1 MDFESRYT
9 LLQLF
14 AETTSSEEHCISF
27 EGIHLPQIPGK
38 QLFSLVKRYLCV
50 TSLLDQ
56 LSSDR
61 PDRSEMSR
69 VQRQFDFSMAMGSL
83 ICELVRVMGWVNE
96 DSSEKGNLLDSEQ
109 LSRVIRSIFQPKVP
123 ACTNF
128 QVVSGS
134 PIHVTA
140 SKRKAAKMF
149 LEPSDFAARNAYV
162 DYVQEALKPGMSV
175 RMLEDYDEINA
186 GDEGVFRQSN
196 NGMPPVQVLWR
207 STGRTYW
214 VHWHMVQ
221 IIGEQADEDGTEKA
235 STVAE
240 SVKVSP

>member
-1 MDFESRYT
+1 MLKNSNYVNGVLVDVVYSFV
-9 LLQLF
+9 LF
-14 AETTSSEEHCISF
+14 F
-27 EGIHLPQIPGK
+27 WWQIPGK

-196 NGMPPVQVLWR
+196 NGMPPVQVR
-207 STGRTYW
+207 CCTGGWSHCAT
-214 VHWHMVQ
+214 
-221 IIGEQADEDGTEKA
+221 DGWDFTR
-235 STVAE
+235 V
-240 SVKVSP
+240 VILCDL